1 MKIPT
6 YFAFVF
12 ALSAL
17 VYPLVGSSNQSL
29 KLEIERS
36 LDKGLEWLIQ
46 EQNITDGY
54 WGSPQYPALT
64 ALVLR
69 ATLGHPS
76 EKEIQKFKDQ
86 VSLGYQFLRS
96 KVQSDGGIYGKGL
109 ASYNTSIS
117 LMAFLQLNE
126 PSDEQIIRSARKF
139 LVNQQSD
146 FDQKGKPDN
155 LFDGGIGY
163 GSTWAHSDLSNTHLA
178 MEALYYAKKKL
189 KKKEEDQADLDWEAA
204 IQFVSK
210 CQNLPSSNPQDWVS
224 SHPEDQGGFVYF
236 PGHSMAEDRIDENG
250 SKSLRSYGSMS
261 YAGLLSFIYAEMD
274 ASDPRVIAVKDW
286 LSQNYQIDENPGMGK
301 QGLFYYYHTMS
312 KALTLAGVD
321 QIQAKGQGAKDW
333 KTELTVALLDS
344 QNNDGFWVNESGRWW
359 EKDPVLVSCYAMLAL
374 ERIYYAL

>member
-1 MKIPT
+1 MKISF
-6 YFAFVF
+6 YYAFIFAWIPMIQ
-12 ALSAL
+12 
-17 VYPLVGSSNQSL
+17 PLVASPNQSL

-36 LDKGLEWLIQ
+36 LDKGLQWVIQ
-46 EQNITDGY
+46 EQNKTDGY
-54 WGSPQYPALT
+54 WGSSQYPALT

-76 EKEIQKFKDQ
+76 EKEIQKYKDQ

-117 LMAFLQLNE
+117 LMAFLQLNK

-178 MEALYYAKKKL
+178 MEALYYAQKKL
-189 KKKEEDQADLDWEAA
+189 MKKEEDQADLDWEAA

-210 CQNLPSSNPQDWVS
+210 CQNLPSSNPQNWVS

-236 PGHSMAEDRIDENG
+236 PGHSMAEDRVDENG

-274 ASDPRVIAVKDW
+274 ASDPRVLAVHDW
-286 LSQNYQIDENPGMGK
+286 LNQNYQIDENPGMGK

-321 QIQAKGQGAKDW
+321 QIQARGGEAKDW

-359 EKDPVLVSCYAMLAL
+359 EKDPILVSCYAMLAL